1 MIEVVALQYE
11 AWRLARS
18 REVARDG
25 EDEVGAI
32 HIMAKRAERRVG
44 QVGPLGLQ
52 LLGPAVE
59 HLAKRFLI
67 FRGKSDRILQNRG
80 GDSLRR
86 SLDDAQAVG
95 RTDASAHDVGALYAE
110 MVEQREVVGGVG
122 RPAIGGGD
130 RRERLASVALV
141 HRDHTE
147 VGGESRGRVD
157 GALMPEVDGGAHPS
171 WREQQQRKT

>member
-32 HIMAKRAERRVG
+32 HIMAKRTERRVG
-44 QVGPLGLQ
+44 QVRPLSLQ

-59 HLAKRFLI
+59 HLTKRFLI
-67 FRGKSDRILQNRG
+67 FRGKSDRVLQDGRG
-80 GDSLRR
+80 NALRR
-86 SLDDAQAVG
+86 SLYDAQAVG
-95 RTDASAHDVGALYAE
+95 RTDASAHDVGALDAE
-110 MVEQREVVGGVG
+110 MVEQREVVGGVR

-130 RRERLASVALV
+130 RRERLAGVALV

-147 VGGESRGRVD
+147 AGGKSSGRVD
-157 GALMPEVDGGAHPS
+157 GALMPEVDARAHPS
-171 WREQQQRKT
+171 RREQQQRKT